1 VALSDWLVAPL
12 LRDEEETGHLQQRL
26 QETLQQYG
34 EILQDAR
41 LEWDEDHNS
50 YRIVVVTTGNTTTF
64 TTVVDYALLVSQEMR
79 DLRTLARQFEELG
92 TPPYILRSGEVEHVA
107 SDFVEL
113 LQAVNT
119 AGTKDLNIQR
129 YKGLGEMNP
138 SQLWDTTMD
147 PTRRTLLQ
155 VTIEDAVEADYIFTT
170 LMGDQVDPRKAFIE
184 QHAKEVAHL
193 DI

>member
-1 VALSDWLVAPL
+1 MPATLS
-12 LRDEEETGHLQQRL
+12 
-26 QETLQQYG
+26 
-34 EILQDAR
+34 
-41 LEWDEDHNS
+41 
-50 YRIVVVTTGNTTTF
+50 
-64 TTVVDYALLVSQEMR
+64 
-79 DLRTLARQFEELG
+79 
-92 TPPYILRSGEVEHVA
+92 
-107 SDFVEL
+107 EL

-119 AGTKDLNIQR
+119 AGSKDLNIQR

>member
-1 VALSDWLVAPL
+1 
-12 LRDEEETGHLQQRL
+12 
-26 QETLQQYG
+26 
-34 EILQDAR
+34 
-41 LEWDEDHNS
+41 
-50 YRIVVVTTGNTTTF
+50 
-64 TTVVDYALLVSQEMR
+64 
-79 DLRTLARQFEELG
+79 
-92 TPPYILRSGEVEHVA
+92 VEHVA
-107 SDFVEL
+107 SDFPEL
-113 LQAVNT
+113 LQTVNT

>member
-1 VALSDWLVAPL
+1 
-12 LRDEEETGHLQQRL
+12 LR
-26 QETLQQYG
+26 
-34 EILQDAR
+34 
-41 LEWDEDHNS
+41 N
-50 YRIVVVTTGNTTTF
+50 
-64 TTVVDYALLVSQEMR
+64 
-79 DLRTLARQFEELG
+79 
-92 TPPYILRSGEVEHVA
+92 GEVEHVA
-107 SDFVEL
+107 SDLPEL

-138 SQLWDTTMD
+138 SQLWETTMD

-193 DI
+193 DV

>member
-1 VALSDWLVAPL
+1 M
-12 LRDEEETGHLQQRL
+12 
-26 QETLQQYG
+26 
-34 EILQDAR
+34 
-41 LEWDEDHNS
+41 
-50 YRIVVVTTGNTTTF
+50 RICSKKPVSNGMETTTARSSSTY
-64 TTVVDYALLVSQEMR
+64 TTVVDYALLASQEMR
-79 DLRTLARQFEELG
+79 DLRALARQLEALG
-92 TPPYILRSGEVEHVA
+92 TPPYILRNGEVEHVA
-107 SDFVEL
+107 GDFAEL
-113 LQAVNT
+113 VQVVND

-155 VTIEDAVEADYIFTT
+155 VTIEDAVEADYVFTT

-184 QHAKEVAHL
+184 QHAKEVVHL